1 MVEHG
6 GTCEQEGIVH
16 ASKVDEEMA
25 NQEEVQAEAH
35 GEFFESL
42 WVYSLV
48 EVVAWRR
55 NRKKREKSL

>member
-6 GTCEQEGIVH
+6 GTCEQGVVH

-48 EVVAWRR
+48 EVVVWRR
-55 NRKKREKSL
+55 NRKKGEQSL